1 MSMLGDLSVGVVF
14 LAIGVVLVLIALPR
28 QGVTP
33 RFLRFDAAAVLYP
46 GVIMIFLTMGVAMIL
61 KTHAG

>member
-14 LAIGVVLVLIALPR
+14 LAVGVVLVLIGVPR
-28 QGVTP
+28 HGITP
-33 RFLRFDAAAVLYP
+33 RFLRFDAALVLYP
-46 GVIMIFLTMGVAMIL
+46 GIVMIFLTMGVAMIL

>member
-14 LAIGVVLVLIALPR
+14 LAVGIVLLLIGLPR

-33 RFLRFDAAAVLYP
+33 RFLRFDAAVVIYP
-46 GVIMIFLTMGVAMIL
+46 GVILAFLAMGVAMML
-61 KTHAG
+61 RTHAG